1 MNKFTVEKLKE
12 LNNELEDMILKSTNL
27 KELGNYIRLK
37 WYVNS
42 IIDNE
47 VLENDK
53 KVISRMMDG
62 LFDNIEVQ

>member
-1 MNKFTVEKLKE
+1 MDKFTAEKLKE

-37 WYVNS
+37 WYVNI

-47 VLENDK
+47 VIENDK
-53 KVISRMMDG
+53 KEISKMING
-62 LFDNIEVQ
+62 LFTGAIK